1 MLKNKIKAYIES
13 QLAFGKEADM
23 ELYSE
28 EMEYALENGICSSEQ
43 LSGVKKKDPFS
54 RFQTAHM
61 ERCDKETEETISMA
75 DSRFLNEKI
84 SFLKRHRREFV
95 YMESEWFDM
104 LGIDAVSLELDDVF
118 GTYDVMLG
126 IKLKKK
132 DEEKIKAFLDEHLHG
147 EDVKFDLL
155 YSNEEN
161 LWNLNFTL
169 NCMEPF
175 HEDMTIGEAYVH
187 IYRLLFQLVAF
198 VEKNNRN

>member
-61 ERCDKETEETISMA
+61 ERCDKETEEAISMA

-84 SFLKRHRREFV
+84 SFLKRHRRELL
-95 YMESEWFDM
+95 YGIEWFDM
-104 LGIDAVSLELDDVF
+104 LKMRSHWVDDVLAH
-118 GTYDVMLG
+118 TMLCW
-126 IKLKKK
+126 
-132 DEEKIKAFLDEHLHG
+132 E
-147 EDVKFDLL
+147 
-155 YSNEEN
+155 
-161 LWNLNFTL
+161 
-169 NCMEPF
+169 
-175 HEDMTIGEAYVH
+175 
-187 IYRLLFQLVAF
+187 
-198 VEKNNRN
+198 